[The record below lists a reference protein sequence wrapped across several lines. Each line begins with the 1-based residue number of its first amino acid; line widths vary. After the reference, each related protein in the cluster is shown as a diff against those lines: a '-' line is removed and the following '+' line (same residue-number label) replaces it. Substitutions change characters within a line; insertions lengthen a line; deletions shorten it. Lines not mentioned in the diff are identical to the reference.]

1 MKARLL
7 IPLAIAGLLLPNACE
22 SPNNHLDQTHYE
34 VYAGETFHLKG
45 YFPSVSWEIYNEF
58 VVKQGEDEEEFIGL
72 HVGET
77 RVRNKYA
84 HDFAFTVEVK
94 PRYFYYIEPFMGWD
108 ISQDSLVRLFG
119 LPDRVDYLD
128 GALTYE
134 NQGDGWQV
142 STSYL
147 FELQNLVGSIMVANA
162 SSERKLYD
170 FLAERYAIEDTEK
183 ENVKKFHRPQDYT
196 ITPWIQI
203 VGQIAHIDK
212 YIYVLYAPSQYYLNK
227 ALETIDDLKF

>member
-1 MKARLL
+1 MKARWL
-7 IPLAIAGLLLPNACE
+7 IPLTLAGMLLPSACG
-22 SPNNHLDQTHYE
+22 SPDNYLDQTHYE
-34 VYAGETFHLKG
+34 VYAGETFRLKG
-45 YFPSVSWEIYNEF
+45 HCISVSWDIFNEF
-58 VVKQGEDEEEFIGL
+58 VVKQGEDDDEFIGL

-77 RVRNKYA
+77 RVRNKHA
-84 HDFAFTVEVK
+84 TDFGFTVEVK

-119 LPDRVDYLD
+119 LPDLVDD
-128 GALTYE
+128 MAGVLTYE

-162 SSERKLYD
+162 SAERKLYD
-170 FLAERYAIEDTEK
+170 FLAERYAIEDTEE
-183 ENVKKFHRPQDYT
+183 ENVKKFHRPQGET

-203 VGQIAHIDK
+203 VGQIAHVDK
-212 YIYVLYAPSQYYLNK
+212 YIFVLYAPSQYYLNK
-227 ALETIDDLKF
+227 ALEALDNLKF